1 MQATAANL
9 LLAGVGT
16 LPQNPQITSVA
27 TDSRA
32 VQSGS
37 LFVCIEGE
45 KTDGHRYAAAALKDG
60 AVGIV
65 AQHAVAGVSAEQ
77 TVLVE
82 NPLDAMIAIGGNYR
96 TQYTPCLVG
105 VTGSV
110 GKTTTKEFCHAVFSA
125 FGKTLKTDGNA
136 NNEIGVPRTLLRLDE
151 SIEYAVVE
159 MGMQG
164 MGEIEKLTLTAKPA
178 GAIITCIGVSHLE
191 QLGTRAN
198 ILKAKMEICDGMT
211 DGAPLV
217 LNGDDEYLM
226 KAQIPSHVKPVYF
239 GIKNLKADVT
249 AREIS
254 GGPQGT
260 RFTLQDRLYGS
271 FAVSIP
277 AMGLHNVRNALSA
290 YTLATRLGLDA
301 KEAAAALSN
310 YRTTGHRQNMVV
322 HDGVTVIEDCYNAS
336 PDSMRAA
343 LETLAAYPA
352 NGRRVAVLGDMFE
365 LGSITQQAHREVGDL
380 VGANSVS
387 FLLTVGEAMRFAHAR
402 AQSLGVPATHCA
414 TKDDALA
421 LLKNYCR
428 AGDVVLVKASH
439 GMAFETILEG
449 FYGKESV

>member
-1 MQATAANL
+1 MQAMTANQ
-9 LLAGVGT
+9 LLAGVGV
-16 LPQNPQITSVA
+16 LPENPQITSVA

-32 VQSGS
+32 VQNGS
-37 LFVCIEGE
+37 LFVCIKGE
-45 KTDGHRYAAAALKDG
+45 KTDGHNYAEIALKAG
-60 AVGIV
+60 AAGII
-65 AQHAVAGVSAEQ
+65 AQHSVENVPAEK

-96 TQYTPCLVG
+96 DNFAPCLVG

-110 GKTTTKEFCHAVFSA
+110 GKTTTKEFCYAVFSA

-151 SIEYAVVE
+151 SIQYAVVE

-164 MGEIEKLTLTAKPA
+164 IGEIEKLTLRAKPA
-178 GAIITCIGVSHLE
+178 GAIITGIGVSHLE

-198 ILKAKMEICDGMT
+198 ILKAKMEICAGMA
-211 DGAPLV
+211 DGAPLI
-217 LNGDDEYLM
+217 LNGDDDYLPT
-226 KAQIPSHVKPVYF
+226 AQIPPQVKPVYF
-239 GIKNLKADVT
+239 GIKNGKADVT
-249 AREIS
+249 AHEIT

-260 RFTLQDRLYGS
+260 RFILQDRVYGN

-301 KEAAAALSN
+301 KKAAAALN
-310 YRTTGHRQNMVV
+310 AYQTTGHRQNMVV
-322 HDGVTVIEDCYNAS
+322 HEGITVIEDCYNAS

-352 NGRRVAVLGDMFE
+352 NGRRIAVLGDMFE
-365 LGSITQQAHREVGDL
+365 LGSITESAHREVGDL
-380 VGANSVS
+380 AGSNSVS

-414 TKDDALA
+414 NKEDALM

-449 FYGKESV
+449 FYGKKDV